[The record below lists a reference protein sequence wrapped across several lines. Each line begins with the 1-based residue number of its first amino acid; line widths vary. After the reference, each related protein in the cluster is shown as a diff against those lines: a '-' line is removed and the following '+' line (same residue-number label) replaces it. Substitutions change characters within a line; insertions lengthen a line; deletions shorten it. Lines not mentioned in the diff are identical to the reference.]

1 MSEAQ
6 CAELLNDI
14 VTQNDVPSVLDLD
27 VDDLGRSPFPGDKLC
42 STSWI
47 WPKIVI
53 VGVELG
59 P

>member
-14 VTQNDVPSVLDLD
+14 VTQNDVPKVLEFE
-27 VDDLGRSPFPGDKLC
+27 VDDLGRSPFKPC

-47 WPKIVI
+47 WPKVVI

>member
-14 VTQNDVPSVLDLD
+14 VTQNDVPIVLEFD
-27 VDDLGRSPFPGDKLC
+27 VDDLGLSPAPGDKLC

-47 WPKIVI
+47 WPKVVI
-53 VGVELG
+53 VVVELG

>member
-14 VTQNDVPSVLDLD
+14 VTQNDVPKVLEFE
-27 VDDLGRSPFPGDKLC
+27 VDELGRSPLPGDKLC

-47 WPKIVI
+47 WPKVVI